1 MESPNPRPKN
11 TVQILS
17 HDLFPRP
24 KPLPVK
30 VLQFGTGILL
40 RGLPGYFIDK
50 ANRQG
55 IFNASIAVVKST
67 PGSADGFP
75 EQDNLY
81 TTLVKGMQDGVLVDE
96 KFVNSAIASVTSA
109 NDHWP
114 KILELAKN
122 PGIQIIISNTTEVG
136 IQYVEESIFQHPPQ
150 SFPAKLLGFLYE
162 RYRQTVQKPPLSEGV
177 GGGRIAIIPTELIP
191 DNGTKLK
198 EIVQRLVAFNQLEEA
213 FATWLGEHVFFCN
226 SLVDRIVTNASP
238 EMIQSLPYEDRL
250 AIQTEPYRLWAIEG
264 NDEVRQILS
273 FAQADSGVVIAGNI
287 EYYRERKLRLLN
299 GTHTISVCLSF
310 LRGFDTVY
318 EMMRDTA
325 MAAFVEQVAIH
336 EIAPSIPVGEQADL
350 HDFARDVLDRFRN
363 PVMEHRLLNI
373 TLQATSKMRMR
384 NVPTLLRHH
393 AKFGGVPAKFAEG
406 FAAYLLFMK
415 SVKVEEGNFYG
426 LRNKEFYQIRDD
438 FAGYFHEVWQTHG
451 NGFAGLAVEV
461 CQNTKLWGEDLTQV
475 PGFAEMVGEKLAS
488 LGASLAVAE

>member
-1 MESPNPRPKN
+1 MQEFPQK
-11 TVQILS
+11 LS
-17 HDLFPRP
+17 IDSQ
-24 KPLPVK
+24 PLPVK

-40 RGLPGYFIDK
+40 RGLPGFFIDK

-55 IFNASIAVVKST
+55 IFNGSIAVVKST

-75 EQDNLY
+75 EQHNLY
-81 TTLVKGMQDGVLVDE
+81 TTIVKGVQDGVLVDE
-96 KFVNSAIASVTSA
+96 RFVNSAIASVTSA

-114 KILELAKN
+114 EILELAAN
-122 PGIQIIISNTTEVG
+122 PGIRIIISNTTEVG

-162 RYRQTVQKPPLSEGV
+162 RYRQTVQKPPPSEGV
-177 GGGRIAIIPTELIP
+177 GGGRSIAVIPTELIP

-198 EIVQRLVAFNQLEEA
+198 EIVQRLIRFNQLEEA

-238 EMIQSLPYEDRL
+238 EMLQSLPYEDRL

-299 GTHTISVCLSF
+299 GTHTISVCLGF

-336 EIAPSIPVGEQADL
+336 EIAPSIPVGEQASL
-350 HDFARDVLDRFRN
+350 RGFARDVLDRFRN
-363 PVMEHRLLNI
+363 PAMEHRLLNI

-384 NVPTLLRHH
+384 NVPTLLRYH
-393 AKFGGVPAKFAEG
+393 AKFGGVPQKFAEG

-415 SVKVEEGNFYG
+415 AVKVEDGNFYG
-426 LRNKEFYQIRDD
+426 LRNKEFYRVRDD
-438 FAGYFHEVWQTHG
+438 FAGYFHEVWQTHA
-451 NGFAGLAVEV
+451 NDFPALALAV
-461 CQNTKLWGEDLTQV
+461 CQDTGLWGEDLTQIS
-475 PGFAEMVGEKLAS
+475 GFAETVGERLAALS
-488 LGASLAVAE
+488 ASLAPAE

>member
-1 MESPNPRPKN
+1 M
-11 TVQILS
+11 QILS
-17 HDLFPRP
+17 RNSVAHSN
-24 KPLPVK
+24 PLPVK

-40 RGLPGYFIDK
+40 RGLPGFFIDK

-55 IFNASIAVVKST
+55 IFNGSIAVVKST
-67 PGSADGFP
+67 PGSADGFS

-81 TTLVKGMQDGVLVDE
+81 TTIVKGVQDGVLADE
-96 KFVNSAIASVTSA
+96 RFINSAISSVLSA

-122 PGIQIIISNTTEVG
+122 PAIQTIISNTTEVG

-150 SFPAKLLGFLYE
+150 SFPAKLLAFLYE
-162 RYRQTVQKPPLSEGV
+162 KHKHSVQKPPPSEEV
-177 GGGRIAIIPTELIP
+177 GGGRHVVVIPTELIP

-198 EIVQRLVAFNQLEEA
+198 EIVHRLVAFNRLEAA

-238 EMIQSLPYEDRL
+238 EMRQSLPYQDRL

-264 NDEVRQILS
+264 GDAVRQILS
-273 FAQADSGVVIAGNI
+273 FAQADNGVVITGNI

-299 GTHTISVCLSF
+299 GAHTISVCLGF

-318 EMMRDTA
+318 EMMRDA
-325 MAAFVEQVAIH
+325 EMAAFLEKVMLD
-336 EIAPSIPVGEQADL
+336 EIVPSIPVGEQADL
-350 HDFARDVLDRFRN
+350 RDFARDVLDRFRN
-363 PVMEHRLLNI
+363 PAMEHRLLNI

-393 AKFGGVPAKFAEG
+393 AKFGGVPVKFAEG

-415 SVKVEEGNFYG
+415 AVKVEDGNFYG
-426 LRNKEFYQIRDD
+426 LRNQEFYPIRDD
-438 FAGYFHEVWQTHG
+438 FAGYFYEVWQTHA
-451 NGFAGLAVEV
+451 NDFPALALAV
-461 CQNTKLWGEDLTQV
+461 CQDAGLWGEDLTQI

-488 LGASLAVAE
+488 LSTSLAVAK

>member
-1 MESPNPRPKN
+1 MQEFPQK
-11 TVQILS
+11 LS
-17 HDLFPRP
+17 IDSQ
-24 KPLPVK
+24 PLPVK

-40 RGLPGYFIDK
+40 RGLPGFFIDK

-55 IFNASIAVVKST
+55 IFNGSIAVVKST
-67 PGSADGFP
+67 PGGADGFP
-75 EQDNLY
+75 EQHNLY
-81 TTLVKGMQDGVLVDE
+81 TTIVKGVQDGVLVDE
-96 KFVNSAIASVTSA
+96 RFVNSAIASVTSA

-114 KILELAKN
+114 EILELAAN
-122 PGIQIIISNTTEVG
+122 PAIQVIISNTTEVG

-150 SFPAKLLGFLYE
+150 SFPAKLLAFLHE
-162 RYRQTVQKPPLSEGV
+162 RHKNSVQKPPLSEGI
-177 GGGRIAIIPTELIP
+177 GGGRIAVIPTELIP

-198 EIVQRLVAFNQLEEA
+198 EIVYRLVAFNQLEEA

-238 EMIQSLPYEDRL
+238 EMLQSLPYQDRL

-264 NDEVRQILS
+264 DDAVRQILS
-273 FAQADSGVVIAGNI
+273 FAQADEGVVITDNI

-299 GTHTISVCLSF
+299 GTHTISVCLGF

-318 EMMRDTA
+318 GMMRDTA
-325 MAAFVEQVAIH
+325 MAAFVEQAAIH
-336 EIAPSIPVGEQADL
+336 EIVPSIPVGEQAGL

-363 PVMEHRLLNI
+363 PFIEHLLLNI

-384 NVPTLLRHH
+384 NVPTLLRYH

-415 SVKVEEGNFYG
+415 AVKVTDGQFYG
-426 LRNKEFYQIRDD
+426 ERNKEFYPIRDD
-438 FAGYFHEVWQTHG
+438 FAGYFHEVWQTYA
-451 NGFAGLAVEV
+451 NDYPALALAV
-461 CQNTKLWGEDLTQV
+461 CQNTKLWGEDLTRI
-475 PGFAEMVGEKLAS
+475 PGFAETVGHKLAALS
-488 LGASLAVAE
+488 ASLAVAK